1 MGPLGGEGGGE
12 VYIYRE
18 RERRYV
24 GGSRGRWA
32 CCFDGIPSKQAV
44 FLRLFVVNIICTS
57 MFRK

>member
-1 MGPLGGEGGGE
+1 VGPLGGEGGGRDI
-12 VYIYRE
+12 YIE